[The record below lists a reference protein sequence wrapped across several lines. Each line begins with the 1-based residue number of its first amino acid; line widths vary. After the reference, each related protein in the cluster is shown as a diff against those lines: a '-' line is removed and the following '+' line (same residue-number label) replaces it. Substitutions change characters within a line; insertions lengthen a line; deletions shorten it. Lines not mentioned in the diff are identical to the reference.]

1 MLSSCKLIINLT
13 INLIRWSP
21 LFFLL
26 YILKKKKKT
35 NGYHKGINLEFY
47 LFLIEMRV
55 ESIVLS
61 PGEIPILM

>member
-1 MLSSCKLIINLT
+1 MLSSHKLIINLS

-26 YILKKKKKT
+26 KKKKA
-35 NGYHKGINLEFY
+35 NEYHKGINLKFY

-55 ESIVLS
+55 ESIVLR
-61 PGEIPILM
+61 PGEISILM